1 MSRVATAGGAAS
13 NVILSFPA
21 QPPSR
26 VHPPFP
32 REPLLAVLSIPHV
45 TRREACSR
53 GAHGVVMSPPLVAL
67 VAKLSAIIVGRAI
80 VNRRPVELQHI
91 VIDPLFARPPITVI
105 KLRISLAETDR
116 PTP

>member
-21 QPPSR
+21 PPAYT
-26 VHPPFP
+26 P
-32 REPLLAVLSIPHV
+32 REPLFAVLSIPHV

-91 VIDPLFARPPITVI
+91 VIDPLFARPPITN
-105 KLRISLAETDR
+105 
-116 PTP
+116 